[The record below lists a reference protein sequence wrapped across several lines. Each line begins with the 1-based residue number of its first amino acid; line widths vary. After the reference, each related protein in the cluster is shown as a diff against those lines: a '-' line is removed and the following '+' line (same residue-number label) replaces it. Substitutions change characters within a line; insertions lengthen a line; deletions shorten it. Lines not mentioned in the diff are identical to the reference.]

1 MTLTNSR
8 NKNSKTGLSMADV
21 LTLPTQQRKLVQWM
35 LKNKPDGVTLA
46 EAAYYLDLNQQA
58 TLNLLDELL
67 DQDFLQTV
75 LTPDDNL
82 KYRVYLA
89 PKQGI
94 QQQQIQQSLA
104 PGSPLAIIFNPSGDY
119 AVQAGSQFEINI
131 TVTNKGAESAL
142 IDVFID
148 DLSPQLIQW
157 CDAPH
162 QRLAL
167 SPNSMGEV
175 LFEFHV
181 PVTAIPSI
189 YNYVIVVDAPMH
201 YPEDTPIRHTAKLQ
215 VLPAIETVVRVSDPT
230 FNVIPAS
237 SSRSPA
243 PIPPGGMLQLSINV
257 HNRSDRVDRFRL
269 TCSDCHESW
278 YTIRYPEGLETAGLI
293 IPNLGLNLNPGE
305 TGQILLQFHPS
316 LGTTAGVYY
325 PTLRLYS
332 ANNPDLVLLDVV
344 YLEILP
350 SYLLNA
356 ELLTV
361 VGRVRRKAGVFEI
374 RLTNAGNTVRE
385 VVCTPVPADEDQ
397 VCTYITTPPIVRVLP
412 GEKAISQ
419 VTITPVKWWSRPIF
433 GAGRLLNFRV
443 ELEDQQH
450 FPLPNASLPG
460 TVIWETRPWWQFLL
474 LILTVLGSIVAI
486 AFLLWWLLK
495 PPAPP
500 KISRFQSADASYQQA
515 NNAAIR
521 LNWQIRHPKTLQ
533 TLTLTG
539 VFADGTVAVQPV
551 VYNFDGQLPEELK
564 PFCQLQTTLTCANI
578 PTDARKPGDYI
589 FELQAFSSKN
599 PEEAA
604 DVIKTNTIKII
615 PIPPAKILEFA
626 AVKPIYQEVPI
637 NIKSGNKISSDT
649 IRLNWKI
656 SDLDKIG
663 KLQIIG
669 RSPEGVV
676 NSEPQIY
683 QFNQDNQGEIPQDLQ
698 PFCKNEQNQLTCRS
712 VPAKNRT
719 IGDYIF
725 ELQVFAKTDTDKPS
739 ILQKTDVTKVQ
750 PLPSQIVE
758 FKINGSEPLPK
769 YQILIDPKN
778 QSKPAINLSWKVEG
792 SSAMK
797 VELLPAPGNI
807 VRSGTIF
814 YPVNSQPSS
823 ETITLQATS
832 PTGEKISRSVT
843 IETFSLPSPIP
854 NPNQLP
860 QLPTTELTPPVI
872 PPTPTAQ
879 TPSATPTP
887 GSTSPTPT
895 PLPTSPT
902 PSQPGKLSPL
912 ELPPGFD

>member
-1 MTLTNSR
+1 MTVTNSR
-8 NKNSKTGLSMADV
+8 TKNSKAGLSMADV
-21 LTLPTQQRKLVQWM
+21 LTLPPQQRKLVQWM
-35 LKNKPDGVTLA
+35 LKNQPDGVTLE

-58 TLNLLDELL
+58 TLALLDELL
-67 DQDFLQTV
+67 DQDFVQAI
-75 LTPDDNL
+75 LTRDDDL
-82 KYRVYLA
+82 KYRIHLA
-89 PKQGI
+89 PKLGI
-94 QQQQIQQSLA
+94 QQQQIQQTLS
-104 PGSPLAIIFNPSGDY
+104 PGSPLAVIYNPSGEY
-119 AVQAGSQFEINI
+119 AVQAGSRFEIYI

-167 SPNSMGEV
+167 SPNSMSEV
-175 LFEFHV
+175 LFEFNV

-243 PIPPGGMLQLSINV
+243 PIPPGGILQLSVNV

-269 TCSDCHESW
+269 TCADCHESW

-293 IPNLGLNLNPGE
+293 IPNMGLNLNPGE
-305 TGQILLQFHPS
+305 TGQILLQFQPP
-316 LGTTAGVYY
+316 LGATAGIYY
-325 PTLRLYS
+325 PTIRLYS

-344 YLEILP
+344 YVEILP
-350 SYLLNA
+350 AYLLNA

-361 VGRVRRKAGVFEI
+361 IGRVRRKGGVFEI

-385 VVCTPVPADEDQ
+385 VVCTAIPADEDK
-397 VCTYITTPPIVRVLP
+397 VCTYVTTPPIIRVLP

-419 VTITPVKWWSRPIF
+419 MTITPVKWWSRPIF
-433 GAGRLLNFRV
+433 GAGRLLNFRI
-443 ELEDQQH
+443 ELEDQKQ

-460 TVIWETRPWWQFLL
+460 TVIWEARPWWQFLL
-474 LILTVLGSIVAI
+474 VLLTVLGSIVAI

-500 KISRFQSADASYQQA
+500 KILRFQSSDATYQEA
-515 NNAAIR
+515 NNGSIR
-521 LNWQIRHPKTLQ
+521 LNWQIRNPKTLQ
-533 TLTLTG
+533 TLTLNG
-539 VFADGTVAVQPV
+539 IFVDGTAAVQPV
-551 VYNFDGQLPEELK
+551 VYNFNGQIPEELK
-564 PFCQLQTTLTCANI
+564 QFCQIQTTLTCANI

-589 FELQAFSSKN
+589 FELQAFNQKN

-604 DVIKTNTIKII
+604 DTIKTNTIKII

-626 AVKPIYQEVPI
+626 SVKPIYQETPI
-637 NIKSGNKISSDT
+637 NLKTNNKISPDT

-656 SDLDKIG
+656 SDLDKI
-663 KLQIIG
+663 KQLQIIG

-676 NSEPQIY
+676 NSQPQIY
-683 QFNQDNQGEIPQDLQ
+683 NFNEEIPNELQ
-698 PFCKNEQNQLTCRS
+698 PFCRQQQNQLTCRS
-712 VPAKNRT
+712 VPANNRT
-719 IGDYIF
+719 AGDYIF
-725 ELQVFAKTDTDKPS
+725 ELQVFTKTDTDKPS
-739 ILQKTDVTKVQ
+739 VLQKTDVIKLQ

-758 FKINGSEPLPK
+758 FKINGSDPLPK
-769 YQILIDPKN
+769 YQILIDPQN
-778 QSKPAINLSWKVEG
+778 QSKQAINLSWKVEG
-792 SSAMK
+792 SSNMK
-797 VELLPAPGNI
+797 VELLPAPGDI
-807 VRSGTIF
+807 PRSGTIL
-814 YPVNSQPSS
+814 YPVNNQPSS
-823 ETITLQATS
+823 ETIILQATS
-832 PTGEKISRSVT
+832 PTGEKVSRSVT
-843 IETFSLPSPIP
+843 IETFSPPPQTLNPIQP
-854 NPNQLP
+854 QLP
-860 QLPTTELTPPVI
+860 QLPTTQPTPPVI
-872 PPTPTAQ
+872 PPPPTAQ
-879 TPSATPTP
+879 NPSTTPGGTPS
-887 GSTSPTPT
+887 STSPT

-902 PSQPGKLSPL
+902 PSQPGTLSPL

>member
-8 NKNSKTGLSMADV
+8 NKNSKLGLSMADI

-35 LKNKPDGVTLA
+35 LKNKPDGATLA
-46 EAAYYLDLNQQA
+46 EAAYHLDLNQQA
-58 TLNLLDELL
+58 TLNILDELL
-67 DQDFLQTV
+67 DQDFIQTV
-75 LTPDDNL
+75 LTHDDDL

-94 QQQQIQQSLA
+94 QQETIQQVLA

-119 AVQAGSQFEINI
+119 AVQAGSRFEIHI

-142 IDVFID
+142 INVFID

-167 SPNSMGEV
+167 SPNSIGEV
-175 LFEFHV
+175 LFEFNV
-181 PVTAIPSI
+181 PITAIPST
-189 YNYVIVVDAPMH
+189 YNYVIVVDAPEH

-243 PIPPGGMLQLSINV
+243 PIPPGGILQLSVNV

-269 TCSDCHESW
+269 SCSDCGDNW

-293 IPNLGLNLNPGE
+293 IPNMGLNLNPGE
-305 TGQILLQFHPS
+305 TGQILLQFHPP
-316 LGTTAGVYY
+316 LGVTAGIYY

-344 YLEILP
+344 YVQVLP

-385 VVCTPVPADEDQ
+385 IVCTPVPADEDKI
-397 VCTYITTPPIVRVLP
+397 CTYVTTPPVLRVLP

-419 VTITPVKWWSRPIF
+419 VTITPVRWWSRPIF
-433 GAGRLLNFRV
+433 GAGRLLNFRI
-443 ELEDQQH
+443 ELVDQQQ
-450 FPLPNASLPG
+450 FPLPNPSLPG
-460 TVIWETRPWWQFLL
+460 TVIWEARPWWQLL
-474 LILTVLGSIVAI
+474 LFILTVLGSIAAI
-486 AFLLWWLLK
+486 AFLLWLLLK
-495 PPAPP
+495 PPASP
-500 KISRFQSADASYQQA
+500 KIVRFQSSDASYQQA
-515 NNAAIR
+515 NNGNIR
-521 LNWQIRHPKTLQ
+521 LNWQIRYPKTLQ
-533 TLTLTG
+533 TLTITG
-539 VFADGTVAVQPV
+539 VFADGSVAVQPV
-551 VYNFDGQLPEELK
+551 VYNFNGKIPTELQSY
-564 PFCQLQTTLTCANI
+564 CQLQNTLTCANI

-599 PEEAA
+599 PEEAV
-604 DVIKTNTIKII
+604 DTIKTNTIKII

-626 AVKPIYQEVPI
+626 AVKPTYQEVPATL
-637 NIKSGNKISSDT
+637 KTGKQISADT
-649 IRLNWKI
+649 IRLNWKV
-656 SDLDKIG
+656 SDLDKINQI
-663 KLQIIG
+663 QIIG

-676 NSEPQIY
+676 NSELQTY
-683 QFNQDNQGEIPQDLQ
+683 QFNQGEIPDTLQ
-698 PFCKNEQNQLTCRS
+698 PFCRNEQNQLTCRS
-712 VPAKNRT
+712 VPTKNST
-719 IGDYIF
+719 IGNYIF

-739 ILQKTDVTKVQ
+739 ISQKTDVIKVQ

-769 YQILIDPKN
+769 YQIPIDT
-778 QSKPAINLSWKVEG
+778 QSQAKQAINFSWKVEG
-792 SSAMK
+792 SSEMTT
-797 VELLPAPGNI
+797 ELLPAPGNI
-807 VRSGTIF
+807 PRSGTIV
-814 YPVNSQPSS
+814 YPINNQPGS
-823 ETITLQATS
+823 ETIILQATS

-843 IETFSLPSPIP
+843 IETFALPIQTP
-854 NPNQLP
+854 NPNQPQLP
-860 QLPTTELTPPVI
+860 QLPTTQPTPPVI
-872 PPTPTAQ
+872 PPPPTAQ
-879 TPSATPTP
+879 NQPNTPGNTP
-887 GSTSPTPT
+887 GSPSSA

>member
-8 NKNSKTGLSMADV
+8 NKKSQVGLTMADMIN
-21 LTLPTQQRKLVQWM
+21 LSEPQRKLVQWM
-35 LKNKPDGVTLA
+35 LKHKPDGVTLP
-46 EAAYYLDLNQQA
+46 EAAYHLDLNQQN
-58 TLNLLDELL
+58 TLALLDELL
-67 DQDFLQTV
+67 DKNFIQTI
-75 LTPDDNL
+75 LTRDDDL

-89 PKQGI
+89 PKLGI
-94 QQQQIQQSLA
+94 QQQQLQQTLS
-104 PGSPLAIIFNPSGDY
+104 PGSPLAVIYNPSRDF

-131 TVTNKGAESAL
+131 TVTNKGTESAL

-157 CDAPH
+157 CNAPH

-175 LFEFHV
+175 LFEFNV
-181 PVTAIPSI
+181 PVNVIPST

-201 YPEDTPIRHTAKLQ
+201 YPEDTPIRHPAKLQ

-230 FNVIPAS
+230 FNVIPGS

-243 PIPPGGMLQLSINV
+243 QIPPGGILQLSVNV

-269 TCSDCHESW
+269 TCADCPDSW
-278 YTIRYPEGLETAGLI
+278 YTIRYPEGLETVGLI
-293 IPNLGLNLNPGE
+293 IPNMGLNLNPGE
-305 TGQILLQFHPS
+305 IGQILLQFHPP
-316 LGTTAGVYY
+316 LGVTAGVYY

-344 YLEILP
+344 YVEILP

-361 VGRVRRKAGVFEI
+361 AGRVRKKAGIFEI

-385 VVCTPVPADEDQ
+385 IVCTPIPADEDQ
-397 VCTYITTPPIVRVLP
+397 ICTYVTTPPIVRVLP
-412 GEKAISQ
+412 GEKTISQ
-419 VTITPVKWWSRPIF
+419 VTITPVKWWLRPIF

-443 ELEDQQH
+443 ELEDQQQ

-460 TVIWETRPWWQFLL
+460 TVIWEARPWWQFLL
-474 LILTVLGSIVAI
+474 VLLTVLGSIVAI

-500 KISRFQSADASYQQA
+500 KITRFQSGDAVYQQV
-515 NNAAIR
+515 NNASIR
-521 LNWQIRHPKTLQ
+521 LNWQIRNPKTLQ

-539 VFADGTVAVQPV
+539 VFADGTAAVQPI
-551 VYNFDGQLPEELK
+551 VYQFNGQIPPELQ
-564 PFCQLQTTLTCANI
+564 PFCQLQTTLTCNNI
-578 PTDARKPGDYI
+578 PTDARKPGDYT

-604 DVIKTNTIKII
+604 DTIKTNIIKIL
-615 PIPPAKILEFA
+615 PIPPAKIIQFTSTQ
-626 AVKPIYQEVPI
+626 PIYQETPI
-637 NIKSGNKISSDT
+637 NVKTTNQISSDR

-656 SDLDKIG
+656 SDLDQINQI
-663 KLQIIG
+663 QIIG

-676 NSEPQIY
+676 NSKAQTY
-683 QFNQDNQGEIPQDLQ
+683 RFNQGEIPKELRS
-698 PFCKNEQNQLTCRS
+698 FCKNQENQLTCRS
-712 VPAKNRT
+712 VPANNLT

-739 ILQKTDVTKVQ
+739 TSQKTDVIKVQ
-750 PLPSQIVE
+750 PLPSQIIN
-758 FKINGSEPLPK
+758 FKINGSEAPPK
-769 YQILIDPKN
+769 YQILINPQN
-778 QSKPAINLSWKVEG
+778 PSTQPINLSWQVEG
-792 SSAMK
+792 SSGMK

-807 VRSGTIF
+807 PRSGTIL
-814 YPVNSQPSS
+814 YPINNQPSS
-823 ETITLQATS
+823 EIITLQATS

-843 IETFSLPSPIP
+843 IETFSPPTP
-854 NPNQLP
+854 TPTLP
-860 QLPTTELTPPVI
+860 QLTPTPPVI
-872 PPTPTAQ
+872 PPPPTTTQQ
-879 TPSATPTP
+879 TPSTTP
-887 GSTSPTPT
+887 GGTANSTSPSPT
-895 PLPTSPT
+895 PLPTAPT